1 MLTFLIVAA
10 VAYVFYYGGVR
21 LQVRAHLSGRAILD
35 VLGYASMLGAGTT
48 LGIYGTLALAAQLAP
63 QSGLFVLSCVS
74 TAVAIAVGEFLYA
87 RSFRLS
93 LQLLAPLRSEKSKR

>member
-10 VAYVFYYGGVR
+10 VVYLLYYGGVR
-21 LQVRAHLSGRAILD
+21 LQVRAHLTGQAMLD
-35 VLGYASMLGAGTT
+35 VLGYASMLSAGMAV
-48 LGIYGTLALAAQLAP
+48 GIYGTLALAAQLAP
-63 QSGLFVLSCVS
+63 EAEGLLLSLIS
-74 TAVAIAVGEFLYA
+74 TAVSIAVGEFLYA